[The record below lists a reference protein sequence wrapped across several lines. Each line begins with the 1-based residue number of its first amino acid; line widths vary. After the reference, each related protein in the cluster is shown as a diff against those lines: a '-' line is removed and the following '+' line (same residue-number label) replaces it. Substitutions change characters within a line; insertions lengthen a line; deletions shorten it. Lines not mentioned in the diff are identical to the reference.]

1 MHLVQCLLAAS
12 LIAATT
18 AAPLLNQEVITE
30 TQHRACVYGA
40 PKKYDHWTIHYH
52 EVKPPSQF
60 PMHFVLDPAWVAR
73 HQNVGDADVSF
84 SFTCARIHLQR
95 LQSNK
100 CSISLWAL
108 PGSHGPKIGASTPA
122 TRGRNASLGL
132 GIKVI
137 RSGLPLSP
145 SYKLTPAI

>member
-1 MHLVQCLLAAS
+1 MHLVQLLLAAS

-18 AAPLLNQEVITE
+18 AAPLLNQEIITE

-40 PKKYDHWTIHYH
+40 PKKYDHWTIYYH

-60 PMHFVLDPAWVAR
+60 PMRFVLDPAWVAR

-84 SFTCARIHLQR
+84 SFTGARIHLQR

-100 CSISLWAL
+100 LQ
-108 PGSHGPKIGASTPA
+108 HF
-122 TRGRNASLGL
+122 SLGTTWVPWAENRCQYTCNARKKCVSWV
-132 GIKVI
+132 GYQ
-137 RSGLPLSP
+137 SNTS
-145 SYKLTPAI
+145 

>member
-1 MHLVQCLLAAS
+1 MHLVQLLLAAS

-60 PMHFVLDPAWVAR
+60 PMRFVLDPAWVAR

-95 LQSNK
+95 LQSDR
-100 CSISLWAL
+100 SSTSLWVL
-108 PGSHGPKIGASTPA
+108 PGSRGLRTGASTPA
-122 TRGRNASLGL
+122 TRERNASLGL

-137 RSGLPLSP
+137 SPDLPLSP
-145 SYKLTPAI
+145 SYKLIPPI